1 MIIKWLKQRK
11 EEKQREQLMLLVD
24 SGAFNLRPVVTNK
37 LTVVTVNAS
46 KQLDRAEQREFVEHN
61 PYVVDYVTESLAREL
76 GRQMLDDNL
85 VEWETEV
92 DSMGGATVY
101 ARVRVCNKPE
111 FRKSLSGE

>member
-1 MIIKWLKQRK
+1 MIIKWLRERK
-11 EEKQREQLMLLVD
+11 EEKQKKQFRQLMEKE
-24 SGAFNLRPVVTNK
+24 AIHFRPAVINK

-46 KQLDRAEQREFVEHN
+46 RQLDRAEQKEFAKHN

>member
-1 MIIKWLKQRK
+1 MIIKWLKKRK
-11 EEKQREQLMLLVD
+11 DEKRREQLRYLIEKE
-24 SGAFNLRPVVTNK
+24 AFKHSPIVTNK

-46 KQLDRAEQREFVEHN
+46 RQLDRAEQKEFAKHN
-61 PYVVDYVTESLAREL
+61 PYVVDYVTESLVREL
-76 GRQMLDDNL
+76 INQMLTDNL

-111 FRKSLSGE
+111 FKNSLSGE